1 MGFLSAIATLESL
14 IKEIKTSPPKKKKK
28 KKKHRS
34 VSSYHPVFTLGS
46 FAVPNYV
53 LLDRSTCVLTD
64 LWSLGRDVILYQCI
78 HENLF

>member
-14 IKEIKTSPPKKKKK
+14 IKEIKTSTPKK

-64 LWSLGRDVILYQCI
+64 LWSLGRDVIL
-78 HENLF
+78 